1 MARRRPP
8 RHVHAIG
15 AEVVTPAGL
24 GVVVAYVTA
33 GAAEADAPQGGDDN
47 PLHVVI
53 VGKRKKDYRGD
64 TLTLP
69 PRRLTQ
75 AEITARVQHRA
86 HQRAMLTCNVCGGRL
101 SKRTGTCRNCEG

>member
-15 AEVVTPAGL
+15 AEVVTPAGP

-33 GAAEADAPQGGDDN
+33 GAAEADTPEGGDDN

-53 VGKRKKDYRGD
+53 VDKRKKDYRGD
-64 TLTLP
+64 RLTLLR
-69 PRRLTQ
+69 RRLTQ
-75 AEITARVQHRA
+75 AEITARGQHRA
-86 HQRAMLTCNVCGGRL
+86 HQSAMLTCNVCGGLL
-101 SKRTGTCRNCEG
+101 SKRAGICRHCEG